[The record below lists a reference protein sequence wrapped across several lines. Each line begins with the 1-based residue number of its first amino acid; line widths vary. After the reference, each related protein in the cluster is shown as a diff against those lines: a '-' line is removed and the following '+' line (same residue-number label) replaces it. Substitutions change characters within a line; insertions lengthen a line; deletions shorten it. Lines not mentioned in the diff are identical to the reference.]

1 MSVFHSFSGVLRR
14 NHRGRPHLRGR
25 SKSSRARNI
34 AFGGMARHNLGLSYL
49 KCEVESLSG
58 GSSDGGGSSL
68 RGRLITTGDGWMK
81 GSDEVKIQIQTQ
93 SGKKSSPAPPPRL
106 LHPCPA
112 LTFVRQRLYLKSRM
126 FFDNLTP
133 ESRIII
139 IIECTTA
146 CMYVLF
152 ILHQAV

>member
-1 MSVFHSFSGVLRR
+1 MSVFHPFSGVLRR
-14 NHRGRPHLRGR
+14 NHWGRPHLRGR
-25 SKSSRARNI
+25 SKSSRAKNVGFR
-34 AFGGMARHNLGLSYL
+34 GMARHNLGLIYL

-81 GSDEVKIQIQTQ
+81 GSGEVEIQLQTL
-93 SGKKSSPAPPPRL
+93 SGNKSSPAPPPHL

-112 LTFVRQRLYLKSRM
+112 QTLVRQRLYLKSI
-126 FFDNLTP
+126 FDNFTP
-133 ESRIII
+133 EPLIM
-139 IIECTTA
+139 IEYMSA

-152 ILHQAV
+152 TLHQTV